1 MVGRA
6 LNPFLG
12 VLFLGDLCFL
22 KGEQS
27 IGTPRSTY
35 DEGSDTGPSAV
46 APASGGRLST
56 PNDVGKRVVVDGFN
70 CKGVLKHAG
79 ALRGSSAGTGDYFGI
94 KLDLPL
100 GASNGSLHGEHYFD
114 CATDHGVFVLISEQK
129 VFMAK
134 RGNTVSGS
142 SSGAGRHDSMFGEQF
157 ASADESYEAERI
169 AKARERVAS
178 MGSYSSGYR
187 QMDPSKPARQL
198 PTDFPGFAVSTSP
211 LLGCE
216 FAA

>member
-1 MVGRA
+1 MHI
-6 LNPFLG
+6 LFLR
-12 VLFLGDLCFL
+12 VLFWFWGLCFL

-27 IGTPRSTY
+27 IGIPRSAY
-35 DEGSDTGPSAV
+35 DECSDTSPSAV
-46 APASGGRLST
+46 APASGAGRLST
-56 PNDVGKRVVVDGFN
+56 PNDIGKRVVVDGFN

-79 ALRGSSAGTGDYFGI
+79 PLRGSSAGTGDYFGI
-94 KLDLPL
+94 KLDQPL

-142 SSGAGRHDSMFGEQF
+142 SSGRRHSMFGEQF
-157 ASADESYEAERI
+157 ASADNSYEAERI

-178 MGSYSSGYR
+178 MGSYR

-198 PTDFPGFAVSTSP
+198 PGPTDFPGFAVSSP
-211 LLGCE
+211 PLPGCA
-216 FAA
+216 FAL